1 MDVVRLGI
9 VGVGALGLRVL
20 THLAQEDVHDR
31 VRVHAVCDPVI
42 ERAQATAE
50 QYNVPKSYA
59 SLDDLLADNEI
70 DAVTIATPIG
80 LHYEQGLKAIQA
92 GKHVHFNKTM
102 TTTVDEADALIDA
115 AKAANVHI
123 VASPGEVLLPQVQA
137 VRHLIEDG
145 RIGKLAWALC
155 GAAFGHYHERESD
168 RLTAPGGRPID
179 PSWYFKKPGG
189 GPMYDMTVY
198 ALHKLTSVL
207 GPAKRVTGFSGQAV
221 ARREFQGA
229 EVEATADDNT
239 IGIVDFGDSRYAV
252 IYGTPSGLPTSE
264 VGGVRYFGTS
274 GVIDGLLLN
283 GEPFEFPG
291 SDYVHNAGPNS
302 FTAQKTILPHTVGVH
317 RELMEPHVF
326 EDVMQLVDWVR
337 EDKPSPVTAEHARH
351 VIDII
356 ESAFR
361 SSETG
366 KAENLRTTF
375 DW

>member
-1 MDVVRLGI
+1 MAVVRLGI

-20 THLAQEDVHDR
+20 AHLAEDDVQDR
-31 VRVHAVCDPVI
+31 VRVQAVCDPVV
-42 ERAQATAE
+42 ERARATAE
-50 QYNVPKSYA
+50 QYGVPQSFA
-59 SLDDLLADNEI
+59 DLETMLADGEI
-70 DAVTIATPIG
+70 DAVTIASPIG

-102 TTTVDEADALIDA
+102 TTTVDEADALIEA
-115 AKAANVHI
+115 AAQADVRI
-123 VASPGEVLLPQVQA
+123 VASPGEVLLPQVQR
-137 VRHLIEDG
+137 VRSLIADG
-145 RIGKLAWALC
+145 AIGKLAWALC

-168 RLTAPGGRPID
+168 RLTAPGGQPID

-207 GPAKRVTGFSGQAV
+207 GPAKRVTAFSGQAV
-221 ARREFQGA
+221 ARREFQGTS
-229 EVEATADDNT
+229 VEATADDNT
-239 IGIVDFGDSRYAV
+239 LGILDFGDDRYAV
-252 IYGTPSGLPTSE
+252 IYGTPNGLPTSE

-283 GEPFEFPG
+283 GEPFDFPG
-291 SDYVHNAGPNS
+291 SDYVRSAANS
-302 FTAQKTILPHTVGVH
+302 FVAQKTILPHTVGVH

-337 EDKPSPVTAEHARH
+337 DGTPSPVTAEHARH

-356 ESAFR
+356 ESAYR
-361 SSETG
+361 SAETG
-366 KAENLRTTF
+366 KAEALRTTF